1 MWEIG
6 ALLLLV
12 AILALFVAPRF
23 FRPGP
28 GGGAQDGTVLVTGVS
43 PRPEAQGEQFVTITG
58 ILNGPTVDEH
68 EVYQRFAVDV
78 GNWPSIGD
86 LMPVVYSPRNP
97 DNWNMVAQPPSEPP
111 PLPPRE

>member
-6 ALLLLV
+6 ALLLLL
-12 AILALFVAPRF
+12 AILAMFIAPRF

-28 GGGAQDGTVLVTGVS
+28 GGGAQEGTLLVTGVS
-43 PRPEAQGEQFVTITG
+43 PRPDAEGEQFVTIAG
-58 ILNGPTVDEH
+58 VLNGPTLDEH

-78 GNWPSIGD
+78 SKWPSIGD
-86 LMPVVYSPRNP
+86 LLPVVYSPRNP
-97 DNWNMVAQPPSEPP
+97 DNWNLVAQPPAEP